1 MFLVMLSACLTF
13 GVAVFGAAIYSEG
26 TLLALRTAAAIIG
39 WSFVLASAAG
49 LVGLRHAGAGRI
61 GAAAVTMCAGAV
73 VLYMSHFL
81 EWNEAPPAAIA
92 YATAPQPIAAPIAAR
107 PAFTLASFQPLEAP
121 SVAKVTT
128 VVPAPQRK
136 LVAAARPIAPAGNA
150 CSVFDG
156 VESLQCDRCSEK
168 LGLARVAC
176 HESVRLEY
184 CESELGDERTCPS
197 PIPQSYPG

>member
-1 MFLVMLSACLTF
+1 MSMFLVMLSACLTF

-92 YATAPQPIAAPIAAR
+92 YAAAPQPLAAR

-136 LVAAARPIAPAGNA
+136 VVAAARPIALAANA
-150 CSVFDG
+150 CSVFAG
-156 VESLQCDRCSEK
+156 VESLQCQRCSEK
-168 LGLARVAC
+168 LGFARVTC

>member
-49 LVGLRHAGAGRI
+49 LAGLRHAGAGRV
-61 GAAAVTMCAGAV
+61 GAAAVTMGAGAV

-81 EWNEAPPAAIA
+81 EWNEAPPAAIV
-92 YATAPQPIAAPIAAR
+92 YAAAPQPIAAR

-121 SVAKVTT
+121 SGAKVTA

-136 LVAAARPIAPAGNA
+136 VVAAARPIALAANA